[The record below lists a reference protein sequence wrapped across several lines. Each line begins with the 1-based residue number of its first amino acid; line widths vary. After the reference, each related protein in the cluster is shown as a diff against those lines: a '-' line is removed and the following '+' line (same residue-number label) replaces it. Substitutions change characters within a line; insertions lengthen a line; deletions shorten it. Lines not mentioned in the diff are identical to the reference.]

1 MFPSGLHSDPEMVRV
16 RDGRNH
22 VDQPFSFL
30 AELTVG
36 KDVHHVTMLKRKKCM
51 LAFSKRVVPRDKLSR
66 PLWDERAF
74 FIF

>member
-1 MFPSGLHSDPEMVRV
+1 MKKRLKGTVMFPSGLHSDPEMVRV

-36 KDVHHVTMLKRKKCM
+36 
-51 LAFSKRVVPRDKLSR
+51 
-66 PLWDERAF
+66 
-74 FIF
+74 